1 MEELLADAHAFV
13 QKVWDDVERDIDALV
28 QVESVEDV
36 TRAAEGAPFGPG
48 PREALERALAVG
60 ARLGLACANCD
71 GYVGVADVPGA
82 DDQYIATIAHADIV
96 PVGAGWNFDPLRVTS
111 QDGYLIGRGVLDD
124 KGPLVL
130 SLYAASFV
138 ASRARRKGVTPCHTL
153 RCIVGT
159 NEETGM
165 ADVDYYLEHFPQ
177 PLFCFTPD
185 AEFPAICGEK
195 GRVFAEVLSAPANVA
210 EARIV
215 RLEGG
220 EASNAI
226 TGIASALVVATAEEV
241 APIAGDAIRAEES
254 GSDEWG
260 RPLVRLVATG
270 KGGHAAMPEDA
281 HSAVG
286 VLCEALLS
294 AGICTED
301 ERAFLELE
309 GRVFAN
315 SSGSELGIDATDPLF
330 KPLTCAGT
338 MVRTQVEDGS
348 RVLVQ
353 GLDIRYPPSITADE
367 LEKRLERVASA
378 HCCNAYVRESSVPFL
393 TDPDSPEVRTLLG
406 AYSDVT
412 GRKAKAFTIGGGTYA
427 RHFNRA
433 VAFGP
438 VDLAYEAIPSWIGP
452 EHGPDEG
459 VSRESLQLALEV
471 YAVALARLLGV

>member
-1 MEELLADAHAFV
+1 M
-13 QKVWDDVERDIDALV
+13 
-28 QVESVEDV
+28 
-36 TRAAEGAPFGPG
+36 
-48 PREALERALAVG
+48 
-60 ARLGLACANCD
+60 
-71 GYVGVADVPGA
+71 
-82 DDQYIATIAHADIV
+82 
-96 PVGAGWNFDPLRVTS
+96 
-111 QDGYLIGRGVLDD
+111 
-124 KGPLVL
+124 
-130 SLYAASFV
+130 
-138 ASRARRKGVTPCHTL
+138 
-153 RCIVGT
+153 
-159 NEETGM
+159 
-165 ADVDYYLEHFPQ
+165 
-177 PLFCFTPD
+177 
-185 AEFPAICGEK
+185 
-195 GRVFAEVLSAPANVA
+195 FAEVLSAPANVA

-353 GLDIRYPPSITADE
+353 GLDIRYPPSIAADE